1 MLLTREN
8 ARATRHRT
16 GSRVAMGAH
25 AKMLYPITYIIIG
38 IAQSSPVRTRDT
50 RHASSLM
57 LIARRRTSEATA
69 YARGGHPIWRGGV
82 RVGRPRPRR
91 TGHRA
96 VGARGSGVLYCTG
109 VRVFA
114 LLQRYSTRR
123 LALAVS
129 AGRSGSNG
137 VRQHIVAYPMPFAQ
151 LKRLSGC
158 VAWRVTVHS
167 QPRHPLPPEVSCRC
181 SPRRIESCASS
192 HHAQVSAP

>member
-1 MLLTREN
+1 MDDIFKPSRRAFLRGSAALAAGGVAGAAAADGTPGSGRTRE
-8 ARATRHRT
+8 RSTQYCTYRSFPCS
-16 GSRVAMGAH
+16 GSR
-25 AKMLYPITYIIIG
+25 YP
-38 IAQSSPVRTRDT
+38 
-50 RHASSLM
+50 
-57 LIARRRTSEATA
+57 
-69 YARGGHPIWRGGV
+69 
-82 RVGRPRPRR
+82 
-91 TGHRA
+91 
-96 VGARGSGVLYCTG
+96 
-109 VRVFA
+109 
-114 LLQRYSTRR
+114 TRR